1 MTTDEDALDRLY
13 GLPLDEFTAGRNE
26 LAKELRSRGEREA
39 ADEVRRLRK
48 PSRAAWALN
57 QVARGDPKAV
67 RRLLDAGGALRGAQ
81 EAVMSGKGG
90 ADDLRDAAEDE
101 RAAAEPLLAQAGRVL
116 GKGGRGPSAQL
127 LERVRET
134 LHAAAGDEDVARRLQ
149 SGRLVE
155 DHRAIGLGAHAGA
168 PAPKPRKGRADGE
181 RAKAR
186 KEPARP
192 GREPAKPRARGP
204 SAADRRRLQKVAA
217 AKKKLRSAEAGAERA
232 RRALA
237 AAEHDRERAEIAFRS
252 ADRAFE
258 EARGRAEG
266 ADAEVT
272 RLREELEGLEDL
284 EG

>member
-39 ADEVRRLRK
+39 ADEVRGLRK
-48 PSRAAWALN
+48 PSQAAWALN

-81 EAVMSGKGG
+81 EAVMSGEGG

-155 DHRAIGLGAHAGA
+155 DH
-168 PAPKPRKGRADGE
+168 
-181 RAKAR
+181 
-186 KEPARP
+186 
-192 GREPAKPRARGP
+192 
-204 SAADRRRLQKVAA
+204 
-217 AKKKLRSAEAGAERA
+217 
-232 RRALA
+232 
-237 AAEHDRERAEIAFRS
+237 
-252 ADRAFE
+252 
-258 EARGRAEG
+258 
-266 ADAEVT
+266 
-272 RLREELEGLEDL
+272 
-284 EG
+284 